1 MSTIQRLF
9 RFGTGCGLEIRGN
22 DLLAVVLKSR
32 PAGVT
37 VLGRKTIRGFRERL
51 PQEWGAEYNA
61 FLKELGLSHLAATI
75 ALPRG
80 EVILRQLQLPPVS
93 GKDLAAAIELQMD
106 SLHPFGEDEV
116 YHAHAALAAPGE
128 EGAEVPV
135 AVVIA
140 ERANVDAYAEM
151 FEAAGI
157 AAASFSVAAAAFYTG
172 IRVRWD
178 TPPVPF
184 LITDFHDGKLE
195 IYGESSNRPFFS
207 AEFDL
212 SSLSA
217 LRALQLAAADLRLEG
232 DQQAVLA
239 VCGSPP
245 EDESGESTET
255 PAAGPGTAFEPR
267 SISEILPAPLAASGG
282 LDPRRDATALAVALE
297 AACPRLGWRA
307 NLLPKSRR
315 RANSRWMYA
324 PAAALAALL
333 ALLLV
338 GFAVRPVIQ
347 DGRYLRAL
355 QTKRESL
362 SAIVDRAAEIKT
374 QTMKSRQRI
383 ELLQSLGQRTEF
395 DLKILS
401 ELSNL
406 IPDTAWLTQLTLN
419 DDGVEIIGE
428 AASAAPLLGRLSE
441 SRYLTE
447 AAFATSLREID
458 SGQRFQIV
466 ARRRESGDEPPA
478 DEAPA
483 DTAPSPAEDPP
494 AAPPSPAEPAE
505 APGVGETAQTPAA
518 GSGQQPA
525 GPQTPAERQA
535 SAVGTPSPQTA
546 DTPAPAAQ
554 EAP

>member
-1 MSTIQRLF
+1 M
-9 RFGTGCGLEIRGN
+9 
-22 DLLAVVLKSR
+22 
-32 PAGVT
+32 
-37 VLGRKTIRGFRERL
+37 
-51 PQEWGAEYNA
+51 
-61 FLKELGLSHLAATI
+61 
-75 ALPRG
+75 
-80 EVILRQLQLPPVS
+80 
-93 GKDLAAAIELQMD
+93 
-106 SLHPFGEDEV
+106 
-116 YHAHAALAAPGE
+116 
-128 EGAEVPV
+128 
-135 AVVIA
+135 
-140 ERANVDAYAEM
+140 
-151 FEAAGI
+151 
-157 AAASFSVAAAAFYTG
+157 
-172 IRVRWD
+172 RWD

-217 LRALQLAAADLRLEG
+217 LRALQLAVADLRLEG
-232 DQQAVLA
+232 DQQAALA
-239 VCGSPP
+239 VCGSPS
-245 EDESGESTET
+245 EDESGESAET

-267 SISEILPAPLAASGG
+267 SISEILPAPLAAPGG

-355 QTKRESL
+355 QAKRESL
-362 SAIVDRAAEIKT
+362 NAIVDRAAEIKT

-419 DDGVEIIGE
+419 DEGVEIIGE

-466 ARRRESGDEPPA
+466 ARRRESGDE
-478 DEAPA
+478 APA
-483 DTAPSPAEDPP
+483 DTAPSPAEAPP

-505 APGVGETAQTPAA
+505 TPGVGEIAQTPAA
-518 GSGQQPA
+518 DLGQQPA
-525 GPQTPAERQA
+525 GRQTPAERQA
-535 SAVGTPSPQTA
+535 SVVGTPSPQTA
-546 DTPAPAAQ
+546 DTAAPAAQ